1 MDLYFKDK
9 KLNPSSTIFQSGL
22 RDKDTII
29 SKSESYKFDE
39 ACVIQ
44 KEKAAIKKEE
54 GKGIIYGNILKIII
68 PIKKKRARKWRKTNK
83 YQIFKATE

>member
-22 RDKDTII
+22 RDKDSII
-29 SKSESYKFDE
+29 SKNESYKFDE

-44 KEKAAIKKEE
+44 KEKAVIRNKLEK
-54 GKGIIYGNILKIII
+54 II
-68 PIKKKRARKWRKTNK
+68 PIKKKSQKVGKNK
-83 YQIFKATE
+83 